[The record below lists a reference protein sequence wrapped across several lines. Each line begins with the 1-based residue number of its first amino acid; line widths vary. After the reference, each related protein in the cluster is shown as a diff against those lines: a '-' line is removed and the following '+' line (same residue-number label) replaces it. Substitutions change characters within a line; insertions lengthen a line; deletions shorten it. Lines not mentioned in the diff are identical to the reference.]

1 MALAGYPPA
10 THLLGDLG
18 IDVEVTS
25 PTEATVRLAASPF
38 ITDAEGGVRAGILAT
53 LVDLVGGAV
62 AVRVLRPDW
71 MATADLSLQVVRP
84 AVGPV
89 VEARGSVLRKGR
101 TTLVIEA
108 EVTNVA
114 EDGGPVPDADG
125 QVGPVASATMTFAIL
140 PARDTTAVV
149 EFTEEY
155 PARWGFTGAGLDR
168 PVVDALGMAITD
180 APAGRLTMPVHEYLH
195 NSFGAV
201 QGGVIALLADVAATA
216 SLNSAT
222 VADAGPVVVNGLQ
235 VAYLALGRVGP
246 MESSAEVLR
255 PAGPGAPGHAV
266 VRLTDA
272 GADHR
277 LTTLVNVDARTA
289 RSRGA
294 TG

>member
-25 PTEATVRLAASPF
+25 PTEAAVRLAASPF
-38 ITDAEGGVRAGILAT
+38 IADAEGGVRAGMLAT
-53 LVDLVGGAV
+53 LVDLVGGAI

-71 MATADLSLQVVRP
+71 MATADLSLQLVRP

-101 TTLVIEA
+101 STLVIEA

-114 EDGGPVPDADG
+114 EDGGPVSDAEG
-125 QVGPVASATMTFAIL
+125 EGGPVATATMTFAIL
-140 PARDTTAVV
+140 PARDSTAVV
-149 EFTEEY
+149 EFTEEF

-168 PVVDALGMAITD
+168 PVVEALGIAVTD
-180 APAGRLTMPVHEYLH
+180 APGGRVTMPVHEYLH

-201 QGGVIALLADVAATA
+201 QGGVIALLGEVAAAAALSSVTG
-216 SLNSAT
+216 
-222 VADAGPVVVNGLQ
+222 DGPVVVNGLQ

-246 MESSAEVLR
+246 MESSTEVLR
-255 PAGPGAPGHAV
+255 AAAPGAPGHAV

-272 GADHR
+272 GAGHR

-289 RSRGA
+289 RDRGV